1 MFSFILEDSELG
13 SMAIS
18 CDSNS
23 NGDRSRSVTSMSCIN
38 SVTLLHCFSMRG
50 FVQDCFQHLHLIQTH
65 LPTFWISQVSTI
77 QHSHLEDTDADA
89 AHTRMRFSAAG
100 HLAKQEALLR
110 RVLMA
115 EVQTLEMI
123 CREHLATVLL
133 KSRLKQ
139 VNLFGEILQQ
149 SIEAWAKEVQ
159 RLDLSYDSFWI

>member
-1 MFSFILEDSELG
+1 M
-13 SMAIS
+13 
-18 CDSNS
+18 
-23 NGDRSRSVTSMSCIN
+23 
-38 SVTLLHCFSMRG
+38 
-50 FVQDCFQHLHLIQTH
+50 
-65 LPTFWISQVSTI
+65 STI
-77 QHSHLEDTDADA
+77 QHSHLEDADA
-89 AHTRMRFSAAG
+89 AHTRMRFSAVS

-159 RLDLSYDSFWI
+159 IRLDLSYHKKNWLNIC

>member
-1 MFSFILEDSELG
+1 M
-13 SMAIS
+13 
-18 CDSNS
+18 
-23 NGDRSRSVTSMSCIN
+23 
-38 SVTLLHCFSMRG
+38 
-50 FVQDCFQHLHLIQTH
+50 
-65 LPTFWISQVSTI
+65 STI
-77 QHSHLEDTDADA
+77 QHSHLEDADA
-89 AHTRMRFSAAG
+89 AHTRMRFSAVS

-133 KSRLKQ
+133 ISRLKQ

-159 RLDLSYDSFWI
+159 RLDLSYHKKLAQYLLALCKSVFFGPRPFQNLNFRTLQSHHLQILCGACEMTQGCTTIFVV

>member
-1 MFSFILEDSELG
+1 M
-13 SMAIS
+13 
-18 CDSNS
+18 
-23 NGDRSRSVTSMSCIN
+23 
-38 SVTLLHCFSMRG
+38 
-50 FVQDCFQHLHLIQTH
+50 
-65 LPTFWISQVSTI
+65 STI
-77 QHSHLEDTDADA
+77 QHFHLEDADADVDADA

-159 RLDLSYDSFWI
+159 RLDLSYHKKIGSIFASLVQKCLFWSQTFSKSKF

>member
-1 MFSFILEDSELG
+1 M
-13 SMAIS
+13 
-18 CDSNS
+18 
-23 NGDRSRSVTSMSCIN
+23 
-38 SVTLLHCFSMRG
+38 
-50 FVQDCFQHLHLIQTH
+50 
-65 LPTFWISQVSTI
+65 STI
-77 QHSHLEDTDADA
+77 QHSHLEDADA

-115 EVQTLEMI
+115 EVQTPEMI

-133 KSRLKQ
+133 KKSRLKQ

-159 RLDLSYDSFWI
+159 RLDLSYHKKIGSIFASLVQKCLFWSQICSKSKF